1 MSARAPLTVRSLLF
15 VPGGRPE
22 MLAKAASSRP
32 DAVVV
37 DLEDAVA
44 PADKEQAR
52 EAAVTALRDG
62 RPGAGTVLVRINPPG
77 TPWHDADLAAVAEL
91 AGIDGVPGDDRVPRA
106 AVDGMVLPK
115 YERVEQLHRVRAAL
129 PPGARVVVG
138 IENAR
143 GVADARRLLEA
154 EAQPDA
160 VYFGAEDLIAD
171 LGGRRTVG
179 GTEVLYA
186 RSQIGLSAHLAGVPA
201 VDQAVVAVRDA
212 QRFRIDTEQGRDL
225 GYRGKICL
233 HPTQV
238 EAAHAVFTPS
248 AEEVAHARK
257 VLTASSAGVAVIDGQ
272 MVDAVHVAMA
282 RSVLA
287 RAGQV

>member
-1 MSARAPLTVRSLLF
+1 MSTRDPLTVRSLLF

-22 MLAKAASSRP
+22 MLAKVARSRP

-52 EAAVTALRDG
+52 AAAVTALRG
-62 RPGAGTVLVRINPPG
+62 ARPGAGTVLVRINPPG
-77 TPWHDADLAAVAEL
+77 TPWHDADLSAVAEL
-91 AGIDGVPGDDRVPRA
+91 AGGDGVPHTA
-106 AVDGMVLPK
+106 ADGVVLPK
-115 YERVEQLHRVRAAL
+115 YERAEQLDRVRSAL
-129 PPGARVVVG
+129 PSGARVVVG
-138 IENAR
+138 IESAR
-143 GVADARRLLEA
+143 GVADARPLLEA
-154 EAQPDA
+154 GPDA
-160 VYFGAEDLIAD
+160 AYFGAEDLIAD
-171 LGGRRTVG
+171 LGGRRTAG

-186 RSQIGLSAHLAGVPA
+186 RSRVCLSAHLAAVPA
-201 VDQAVVAVRDA
+201 VDQAVVAVREVE
-212 QRFRIDTEQGRDL
+212 RFRTDAEQARDL

-248 AEEVAHARK
+248 AEEVAHARE
-257 VLTASSAGVAVIDGQ
+257 VLAASGTGVAVIDGQ

-282 RSVLA
+282 RGVLA
-287 RAGQV
+287 RAGEA

>member
-1 MSARAPLTVRSLLF
+1 MSTRDPLTVRSLLF

-22 MLAKAASSRP
+22 MLAKVARSRP

-52 EAAVTALRDG
+52 AAASAALREA
-62 RPGAGTVLVRINPPG
+62 RPGAGTVLVRVNPPG
-77 TPWHDADLAAVAEL
+77 TPWHEADVAAVADLAET
-91 AGIDGVPGDDRVPRA
+91 
-106 AVDGMVLPK
+106 VDGAVLPK
-115 YERVEQLHRVRAAL
+115 YERVEQLDRVRSAL
-129 PPGARVVVG
+129 PPDTRVVVG
-138 IENAR
+138 IESAR
-143 GVADARRLLEA
+143 GVADARPLLEA
-154 EAQPDA
+154 GPDA
-160 VYFGAEDLIAD
+160 AYFGAEDLIAD
-171 LGGRRTVG
+171 LGGRRTAD

-186 RSQIGLSAHLAGVPA
+186 RSRVCLSAHLAAVPA
-201 VDQAVVAVRDA
+201 VDQAVVAVREVE
-212 QRFRIDTEQGRDL
+212 RFRTDAEQARDL

-248 AEEVAHARK
+248 AEEVGHARE
-257 VLTASSAGVAVIDGQ
+257 VLAASGTGVAVIDGQ

-282 RSVLA
+282 RGVLA
-287 RAGQV
+287 RAGEA

>member
-1 MSARAPLTVRSLLF
+1 MSTRAPLTVRSLLF

-22 MLAKAASSRP
+22 MLAKVARSRP

-52 EAAVTALRDG
+52 EGAVTALRGG

-91 AGIDGVPGDDRVPRA
+91 AGIDGVAGDDRVPRA

-115 YERVEQLHRVRAAL
+115 YERVEQLDRVRAAL
-129 PPGARVVVG
+129 PPEGRVVVG

-143 GVADARRLLEA
+143 GVADARLLL

-186 RSQIGLSAHLAGVPA
+186 RSQVCLSAHLAAVPA
-201 VDQAVVAVRDA
+201 VDQAVVAVREVE
-212 QRFRIDTEQGRDL
+212 RFRTDAEQARDL

-248 AEEVAHARK
+248 AEEVAHARE

-282 RSVLA
+282 RGVLA